1 MPEGD
6 LGLPKRHHHRHV
18 HLVEGEDDDHDSDE
32 GGIYFLEGK
41 DYVNV
46 TDEVN
51 GSQRRLR
58 KVETA
63 YPCRRF
69 Q

>member
-32 GGIYFLEGK
+32 GGIYFLEGE

-51 GSQRRLR
+51 GSQSYCDLNDD
-58 KVETA
+58 VISVGVL
-63 YPCRRF
+63 
-69 Q
+69 

>member
-18 HLVEGEDDDHDSDE
+18 HLVEGEDEDHDSDE
-32 GGIYFLEGK
+32 GGIYFLEGE

-51 GSQRRLR
+51 GSQSYCDLNDD
-58 KVETA
+58 VISVGVL
-63 YPCRRF
+63 
-69 Q
+69 